1 MQKKI
6 LVILTFFLAG
16 LTAMAQSENK
26 IALSLGVE
34 ASFASQNA
42 IGGPG
47 FSANMELPLIPQL
60 KFTLSAGYLVNY
72 YATRYIAPD
81 VTAYCA
87 TCNIPSGA
95 VNGGPYE
102 FIPLKAG
109 FRYYYSRH
117 LYLDAIAGDALAANM
132 TAGSFI
138 YGGALGAL
146 VPFNRRNA
154 LDFSFGF
161 ERGYKYLD
169 YSATIDEIA
178 LRIAY
183 RYRL

>member
-1 MQKKI
+1 
-6 LVILTFFLAG
+6 
-16 LTAMAQSENK
+16 MAQTENK
-26 IALSLGVE
+26 VALSLDAE
-34 ASFASQNA
+34 ASFVSRHA

-47 FSANMELPLIPQL
+47 FSAKMELPLTPQL

-72 YATRYIAPD
+72 YGTRYIAPD
-81 VTAYCA
+81 VTAYCP
-87 TCNIPSGA
+87 TCNIPSGP
-95 VNGGPYE
+95 VNSGPYE

-109 FRYYYSRH
+109 VRYYYSRH
-117 LYLDAIAGDALAANM
+117 LYLDAVAGDALAANM

-154 LDFSFGF
+154 LDFSFAF

-169 YSATIDEIA
+169 YSATIYEIA
-178 LRIAY
+178 LKIAY